1 MNLHSLLLLP
11 LALLLALL
19 FSSCNDTGGDSP
31 RPEDEALSV
40 SIAENA
46 AVPDGGA
53 DTDPDLS
60 PEDADGVPPDGDG
73 ASF

>member
-1 MNLHSLLLLP
+1 MNLQSLLLLP

-19 FSSCNDTGGDSP
+19 FSSCNDAGGDSP
-31 RPEDEALSV
+31 RPEDGALSV
-40 SIAENA
+40 SIAEDA
-46 AVPDGGA
+46 AATDGGA

-60 PEDADGVPPDGDG
+60 PEAAGGVPSDGDG